1 MAELFVNAALG
12 MFSLMVTLETVAARE
27 HRTIRCE
34 ARDREGLLVAWLS
47 ELLYYV
53 DAEELLFSRFTVQS
67 LSSTQ
72 ISAGAFGEPID
83 RSRHDLHFGVK
94 AVTRHMLR
102 LAETADG
109 YEARILFD
117 I

>member
-1 MAELFVNAALG
+1 
-12 MFSLMVTLETVAARE
+12 MFSLMVTLETVVERE
-27 HRTIRCE
+27 QRAIQCE
-34 ARDREGLLVAWLS
+34 ARDREGMLVAWLS

-67 LSSTQ
+67 LSSTR
-72 ISAGAFGEPID
+72 IEAVAFGEPID

-109 YEARILFD
+109 YEASILFD